1 MHHIDAPW
9 RPSDLE
15 QREGRIIRRGNGL
28 YARDPE
34 NFAVFIGRYATAQTY
49 DTRRWQIL
57 EHKARGIEQLRN
69 FDGTVNEIEDID
81 GEASNSADMKAAAS
95 GDPLILEET
104 KLRNSVRRL
113 EQLQA
118 SHADE
123 VLKMSRKARDKQDYA
138 DKYGQRHLVTLTGLI
153 NATNEHPLD
162 KEGYSPIGISG
173 KAYVNKELAQEAIA
187 NVIKRLRA
195 KIFQDATITYRGIE
209 FTLDRHTGWIDFSS
223 ETGKR
228 VQI

>member
-1 MHHIDAPW
+1 MTPAYLQIKWALRDVCRPLQIAFIHDVSTPTAKEKLFKAVNAGDIRFLLGSTPKLGAGTNVQKRLVGLHHIDAPW

-15 QREGRIIRRGNGL
+15 QREGRIIRRGNEL

-34 NFAVFIGRYATAQTY
+34 NFTVFIGRYATAQTY

-69 FDGTVNEIEDID
+69 FDGTINEIDDID

-123 VLKMSRKARDKQDYA
+123 VLKMSRKARDKQEFA
-138 DKYGQRHLVTLTGLI
+138 DKYV
-153 NATNEHPLD
+153 
-162 KEGYSPIGISG
+162 
-173 KAYVNKELAQEAIA
+173 
-187 NVIKRLRA
+187 
-195 KIFQDATITYRGIE
+195 
-209 FTLDRHTGWIDFSS
+209 
-223 ETGKR
+223 
-228 VQI
+228 

>member
-1 MHHIDAPW
+1 MGAGTNVQKLLVGLHHIDAPW

-15 QREGRIIRRGNGL
+15 QREGRIIRRGNDL

-34 NFAVFIGRYATAQTY
+34 NFAVFIGRYATEQTY

-69 FDGTVNEIEDID
+69 FDGTINEIDDIE

-104 KLRNSVRRL
+104 KMRNSVRRL

-118 SHADE
+118 GHADE
-123 VLKMSRKARDKQDYA
+123 VLSMTRKAREAQEYA
-138 DKYGQRHLVTLTGLI
+138 DGYGPRYLAGLSALLDTVNKNPVDKGGFSPVTVNGQRFV
-153 NATNEHPLD
+153 ERD
-162 KEGYSPIGISG
+162 K
-173 KAYVNKELAQEAIA
+173 A
-187 NVIKRLRA
+187 
-195 KIFQDATITYRGIE
+195 
-209 FTLDRHTGWIDFSS
+209 
-223 ETGKR
+223 
-228 VQI
+228 

>member
-1 MHHIDAPW
+1 M
-9 RPSDLE
+9 RV
-15 QREGRIIRRGNGL
+15 IRKTL
-28 YARDPE
+28 T
-34 NFAVFIGRYATAQTY
+34 VFIGRYATAQTY

-69 FDGTVNEIEDID
+69 FDGTINEIDDID

-123 VLKMSRKARDKQDYA
+123 VLKMSRKARDKQEYA
-138 DKYGQRHLVTLTGLI
+138 DKYGPRYLADLI
-153 NATNEHPLD
+153 RLIDTTNNHPLD
-162 KEGYSPIGISG
+162 KDGFSPISVEGRVF
-173 KAYVNKELAQEAIA
+173 VNKEMAQEAIA
-187 NVIKRLRA
+187 QCL
-195 KIFQDATITYRGIE
+195 
-209 FTLDRHTGWIDFSS
+209 W
-223 ETGKR
+223 
-228 VQI
+228 